1 MNTIGDRIKI
11 LVDKFSKGNK
21 SEFAKNVNTSEA
33 NIRNYISGTQPKYDV
48 LASIISTYIQVSPD
62 WLMNGKGAI
71 YRAQNEG
78 IKHLFENY
86 YEKTKNSKNVVEKN
100 DYKNDYIIEDKP
112 NVPNNLQID
121 GEEMPIYKAEGE
133 INYGPK
139 GLYRGKSSELV
150 PYYDV
155 DFAAGGDILTF
166 EDGRITPAYYMDV
179 PEFSGCTAF
188 RAYSDSMEKLIK
200 SGSILF
206 GTKIEAWLEHLEYG
220 QIYGIVCTDGR
231 RYLKYIRKAKKH
243 SSHFLLR
250 SENKEYDDFDIPKK
264 AIRNVWL
271 VHGWLNKRT

>member
-1 MNTIGDRIKI
+1 MITQRIKEYIDYKQLTVSSFESSIGASNGMLRRAFNAKTDIKSQWLENI
-11 LVDKFSKGNK
+11 LEKYHDIDANWLLTGQGKMITK
-21 SEFAKNVNTSEA
+21 S
-33 NIRNYISGTQPKYDV
+33 D
-48 LASIISTYIQVSPD
+48 
-62 WLMNGKGAI
+62 
-71 YRAQNEG
+71 
-78 IKHLFENY
+78 
-86 YEKTKNSKNVVEKN
+86 KNVVKKN
-100 DYKNDYIIEDKP
+100 DHKNDHKIEHKR
-112 NVPNNLQID
+112 NVPNNLPIE

-139 GLYRGKSSELV
+139 GLYKGKSSELV

-155 DFAAGGDILTF
+155 DFAAGGDIQTF